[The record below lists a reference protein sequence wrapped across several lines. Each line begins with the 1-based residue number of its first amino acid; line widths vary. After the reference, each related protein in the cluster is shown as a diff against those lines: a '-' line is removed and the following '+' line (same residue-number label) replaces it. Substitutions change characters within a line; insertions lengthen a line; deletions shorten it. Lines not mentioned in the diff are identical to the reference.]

1 MDLIKQLIQNKQN
14 KDDIETLV
22 VDILDEI
29 IKYDFMN
36 IYKKVKN

>member
-22 VDILDEI
+22 VDILYGI
-29 IKYDFMN
+29 IDPRVNLAQTKE
-36 IYKKVKN
+36 